1 MKKTNQPKEK
11 KMLTEIEKYEMK
23 KNDLVNEIDVL
34 FYDIENIEDQ
44 ASWFR
49 TILRQIEIKK
59 LKAIKDVMKE
69 ETKKQKGTNEN
80 RKNKRKNKKRGNNDK

>member
-23 KNDLVNEIDVL
+23 KNDLVNQIDVL

-49 TILRQIEIKK
+49 TILKQNKILTLE
-59 LKAIKDVMKE
+59 AIRDGIKE
-69 ETKKQKGTNEN
+69 ETKKQKVT
-80 RKNKRKNKKRGNNDK
+80 NDK

>member
-1 MKKTNQPKEK
+1 MKKTNQRKEN
-11 KMLTEIEKYEMK
+11 KMSKQAINKAVKFISEIDKYEMK

-49 TILRQIEIKK
+49 TILRQNKIQT
-59 LKAIKDVMKE
+59 LKAIRDVMKE
-69 ETKKQKGTNEN
+69 ETKK
-80 RKNKRKNKKRGNNDK
+80 